1 MLEPKKNADVHRAKA
16 TSRRRKN
23 LLQHVVAADVGVVL
37 HLAKRCVNRAPLLL
51 TAKQVYLA
59 IQPQATLSI
68 N

>member
-16 TSRRRKN
+16 TSRHRKN

-51 TAKQVYLA
+51 TAKQV
-59 IQPQATLSI
+59 
-68 N
+68 